1 MDHLCHEQY
10 NDSIDE
16 QETDSIKEQKGHY
29 HNTIPHIQEIADYL
43 RGPSIWS
50 ARRRPC
56 VHVLSS
62 GKHDTLSRPQAGQLQ
77 QGNYTAGSN
86 IWLLY

>member
-1 MDHLCHEQY
+1 MHHLCHEQDI
-10 NDSIDE
+10 DSIDE

-29 HNTIPHIQEIADYL
+29 RETIPHIQEIAYYL

-62 GKHDTLSRPQAGQLQ
+62 GKHEGILPDTIPRPQAGQLQ
-77 QGNYTAGSN
+77 QGNYTAE
-86 IWLLY
+86 